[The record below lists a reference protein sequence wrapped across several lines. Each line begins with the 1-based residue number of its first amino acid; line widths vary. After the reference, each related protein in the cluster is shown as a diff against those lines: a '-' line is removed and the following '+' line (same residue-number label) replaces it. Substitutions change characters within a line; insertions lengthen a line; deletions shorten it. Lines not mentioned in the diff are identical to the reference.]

1 MPKQTIDFITMG
13 CSKNLVDTE
22 RLMRQM
28 QEVGY
33 HVTHDAPNPKGSIAV
48 INTCGF
54 IGDAKEESIN
64 TILQFAE
71 RKQEGKL
78 KKLYVMGCL
87 SERYMN
93 DLMGELPEVD
103 KFYGK
108 FNYMDLLADLKKDFH
123 PELAHERIITT
134 PKHYAYVKI
143 SEGCNRTCSYCAIP
157 IITGKHQSRSMEDI
171 VEEVTWLTKQ
181 GVKEFQVIAQ
191 DLSFY
196 GVDLYKQMMLPELVN
211 RLADIKGVEW
221 LRLHYAYPAKFP
233 YDLLKV
239 MRERDN
245 VCKYLDIALQHIS
258 DNMLK
263 LMRRNINAQ
272 QTYEL
277 MHTIREEVP
286 GIHLRTTLLLG
297 HPGETEDDVEQLEE
311 FVRNIRF
318 ERLGAFAYSDED
330 GTYAN
335 LHYTDDIP
343 QEEKEARVERIM
355 NIQEGIS
362 AEINAAKVGKK
373 MRIIIDREEPDYYIG
388 RTEFDSPDVDGEVLV
403 KKDRPLTI
411 GEFYQAEITGA
422 EDFDL
427 YANIIS

>member
-1 MPKQTIDFITMG
+1 
-13 CSKNLVDTE
+13 
-22 RLMRQM
+22 
-28 QEVGY
+28 
-33 HVTHDAPNPKGSIAV
+33 
-48 INTCGF
+48 
-54 IGDAKEESIN
+54 
-64 TILQFAE
+64 
-71 RKQEGKL
+71 
-78 KKLYVMGCL
+78 
-87 SERYMN
+87 
-93 DLMGELPEVD
+93 
-103 KFYGK
+103 
-108 FNYMDLLADLKKDFH
+108 
-123 PELAHERIITT
+123 
-134 PKHYAYVKI
+134 
-143 SEGCNRTCSYCAIP
+143 
-157 IITGKHQSRSMEDI
+157 
-171 VEEVTWLTKQ
+171 
-181 GVKEFQVIAQ
+181 
-191 DLSFY
+191 
-196 GVDLYKQMMLPELVN
+196 MMLPELVN

-233 YDLLKV
+233 YDVLKV

-277 MHTIREEVP
+277 MHAIREEVP

-297 HPGETEDDVEQLEE
+297 HPGETEDDVLQLED
-311 FVRNIRF
+311 FVRKIRF

-355 NIQEGIS
+355 NIQEEIS

-403 KKDRPLTI
+403 KKDQTLTV
-411 GEFYQAEITGA
+411 GEFYQVEITGA

>member
-1 MPKQTIDFITMG
+1 MACP
-13 CSKNLVDTE
+13 
-22 RLMRQM
+22 
-28 QEVGY
+28 
-33 HVTHDAPNPKGSIAV
+33 P
-48 INTCGF
+48 
-54 IGDAKEESIN
+54 
-64 TILQFAE
+64 
-71 RKQEGKL
+71 
-78 KKLYVMGCL
+78 
-87 SERYMN
+87 ERYMN

-297 HPGETEDDVEQLEE
+297 HPGETEDDVQQLEE

>member
-1 MPKQTIDFITMG
+1 M
-13 CSKNLVDTE
+13 
-22 RLMRQM
+22 
-28 QEVGY
+28 
-33 HVTHDAPNPKGSIAV
+33 
-48 INTCGF
+48 
-54 IGDAKEESIN
+54 KE
-64 TILQFAE
+64 
-71 RKQEGKL
+71 
-78 KKLYVMGCL
+78 YVMGCL
-87 SERYMN
+87 SQRYKGQ
-93 DLMGELPEVD
+93 LEEEIPQVD
-103 KFYGK
+103 EYFGK
-108 FNYMDLLADLKKDFH
+108 FDWKNIIKRLEDYSQVWRNGNVSETGPNKTVVTAENNSSCLNLTG
-123 PELAHERIITT
+123 ERILTT

-143 SEGCNRTCSYCAIP
+143 SEGCDRRCAYCVIP
-157 IITGKHQSRSMEDI
+157 IITGRQVSREIEDI
-171 VEEVTWLTKQ
+171 VSEVRGFVATGT
-181 GVKEFQVIAQ
+181 KEFQIIAQ
-191 DLSFY
+191 DSTSY
-196 GVDLYKQMMLPELVN
+196 GTDNYGRRDLPELVE
-211 RLADIKGVEW
+211 RLSDIKGVEW

-233 YDLLKV
+233 YDVLKV

-297 HPGETEDDVEQLEE
+297 HPGETEDDVQQLEE

-355 NIQEGIS
+355 NIQKGIS

>member
-221 LRLHYAYPAKFP
+221 LRLH
-233 YDLLKV
+233 
-239 MRERDN
+239 
-245 VCKYLDIALQHIS
+245 C
-258 DNMLK
+258 
-263 LMRRNINAQ
+263 
-272 QTYEL
+272 
-277 MHTIREEVP
+277 
-286 GIHLRTTLLLG
+286 
-297 HPGETEDDVEQLEE
+297 
-311 FVRNIRF
+311 
-318 ERLGAFAYSDED
+318 
-330 GTYAN
+330 
-335 LHYTDDIP
+335 
-343 QEEKEARVERIM
+343 
-355 NIQEGIS
+355 
-362 AEINAAKVGKK
+362 
-373 MRIIIDREEPDYYIG
+373 
-388 RTEFDSPDVDGEVLV
+388 
-403 KKDRPLTI
+403 
-411 GEFYQAEITGA
+411 
-422 EDFDL
+422 
-427 YANIIS
+427 